1 MSSFESRFYLKNP
14 TLLQSI
20 RRNIVLLADSLVFL
34 FIWMTKGR
42 QLRKALREAETVKR
56 TLYLEDHLGE

>member
-42 QLRKALREAETVKR
+42 QLRKALREAETVKH

>member
-20 RRNIVLLADSLVFL
+20 RRNIVLLIDSLVFL

-42 QLRKALREAETVKR
+42 QLRKALREAETVKH